1 MFEKILVPVDGS
13 ETSWR
18 ALAEAKELAEAFKG
32 ELLVVNVIQPYN
44 NSAML
49 VVPLDQATI
58 SQGNEELTKI
68 GNSVLDT
75 AKEKLKDF
83 KGKAEFDLEV
93 GHPSERVL
101 AVQGKEMHGYRH
113 WQPGSQRH
121 CRVLPGQRQQQG
133 FPVCRRTG
141 TDRKI
146 KGIQVPAKEESL

>member
-75 AKEKLKDF
+75 AKEKLKGF
-83 KGKAEFDLEV
+83 KGTASYDLEV

-101 AVQGKEMHGYRH
+101 AVCKD
-113 WQPGSQRH
+113 SA
-121 CRVLPGQRQQQG
+121 V
-133 FPVCRRTG
+133 
-141 TDRKI
+141 
-146 KGIQVPAKEESL
+146 SLNSSWAASAPKCPSMLMFLS

>member
-75 AKEKLKDF
+75 AKEKLK
-83 KGKAEFDLEV
+83 
-93 GHPSERVL
+93 
-101 AVQGKEMHGYRH
+101 
-113 WQPGSQRH
+113 
-121 CRVLPGQRQQQG
+121 G
-133 FPVCRRTG
+133 F
-141 TDRKI
+141 
-146 KGIQVPAKEESL
+146 L